1 MNDID
6 NKIDVRQ
13 FLSVLGIT
21 DVSGETDDDLIIS
34 YGGESDD
41 KVFINVERNLKT
53 MYCPNCSNLMYSKGL
68 VIRKVRHPV
77 LQSGKVIVI
86 NLKQRKYRCTN
97 DVCNLYINEE
107 FSFVEKYKQ
116 TTVMVP
122 YMILADMK
130 DITLTCAAVSRRYQV
145 SDTYVHSIIMRY
157 LDFRP
162 LPLPDIV
169 SIDEVFLDIEYDER
183 YVVIIRDFISG
194 DIIEVLPNRYDETI
208 SGFFR
213 SYTYKER
220 LNVKYLISDM
230 YGPYLELP
238 RRFMPVAESII
249 DSFHVIQVIERA
261 LRKYIDSVK
270 KRYQKKQDRERNEYN
285 YLHNKKY
292 RSRKDSVEL
301 VLLKRHKWVLL
312 CKPGNEPEI
321 SSKRFSRKLG
331 IYPTAERIQNMFLDL
346 DPMFQPLKEM
356 KDRYLNF
363 NDEYVGKPDKA
374 GEALKEL
381 IREYRKSDYKIYKE
395 FADLLEK
402 HFNKIIKSFIVV
414 KKENKSAQIFYQR
427 LSNGPQEGFNRKP
440 KYMKRMAR
448 GFSNFD
454 YVRNRILWFSRKD
467 SAILAVPKD
476 NKDII
481 NHTGQSKR
489 PIIRTLNQ

>member
-6 NKIDVRQ
+6 NKYDVRQ
-13 FLSVLGIT
+13 FLSALGIT
-21 DVSGETDDDLIIS
+21 SVSGETDDDLIIS
-34 YGGESDD
+34 SGGESDD
-41 KVFINVERNLKT
+41 QIFINIERRLEA
-53 MYCPNCSNLMYSKGL
+53 MYCPNCGSLMYSKGP
-68 VIRKVRHPV
+68 ITRKVRHPV
-77 LQSGKVIVI
+77 LQNGKVIVI

-97 DVCNLYINEE
+97 DICNLYINEE
-107 FSFVEKYKQ
+107 FSFVDKYKQ
-116 TTVMVP
+116 TTVMLP
-122 YMILADMK
+122 YMILADMR

-157 LDFRP
+157 LDFKP

-213 SYTYKER
+213 SYTREER

-238 RRFMPVAESII
+238 KRFMPVAESII
-249 DSFHVIQVIERA
+249 DSFHVIQVIEKA
-261 LRKYIDSVK
+261 LRKYIDDVK

-285 YLHNKKY
+285 YIHNKKY
-292 RSRKDSVEL
+292 KSKKDSVEL

-321 SSKRFSRKLG
+321 SSKHFSNKLG
-331 IYPTAERIQNMFLDL
+331 IYPTIEKIQKMFLDL
-346 DPMFQPLKEM
+346 DPMFMPLKEM

-363 NDEYVGKPDKA
+363 NDEYIGKPDEAEKA
-374 GEALKEL
+374 LRDL
-381 IREYRKSDYKIYKE
+381 INEYRQSDYKIYKE

-402 HFNKIIKSFIVV
+402 HFAKIIRSFIVV

-440 KYMKRMAR
+440 KDMKRMAR

-454 YVRNRILWFSRKD
+454 YVRNRILWSSRKD

-476 NKDII
+476 NQDII
-481 NHTGQSKR
+481 NHTGQKR
-489 PIIRTLNQ
+489 GPYKKAKS